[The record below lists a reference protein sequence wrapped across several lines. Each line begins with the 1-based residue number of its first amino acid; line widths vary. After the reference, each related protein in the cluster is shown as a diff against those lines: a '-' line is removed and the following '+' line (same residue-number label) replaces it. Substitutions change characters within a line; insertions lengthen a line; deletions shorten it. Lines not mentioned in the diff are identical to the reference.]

1 MTVAPEQLPHAPA
14 PESAAGSAPQPVRAS
29 VRESGRESVR
39 VEALLGRRWHALCE
53 LGDLKPGRG
62 VAVLL
67 PDGQQA
73 AVFVDRAGRAYAIG
87 NQDPFSGA
95 FVLARGPL
103 GSAGGR
109 PYVTS
114 PPAGRRF
121 DLTDGRCLDDVAVSV
136 PAYTVRLR

>member
-1 MTVAPEQLPHAPA
+1 MTVAPEQLPPAPASAPA
-14 PESAAGSAPQPVRAS
+14 PARAS
-29 VRESGRESVR
+29 VPASLR

-53 LGDLKPGRG
+53 LGDLTPGRG

-121 DLTDGRCLDDVAVSV
+121 DLTDGRCLDDAAVSV

>member
-1 MTVAPEQLPHAPA
+1 MTVAPEQLPPAPA
-14 PESAAGSAPQPVRAS
+14 SAPVSATVCAPGSVRA
-29 VRESGRESVR
+29 SVR

-53 LGDLKPGRG
+53 LGDLTPGRG

-95 FVLARGPL
+95 YVLAHGPL

-121 DLTDGRCLDDVAVSV
+121 DLTDGRCLDDAAVSV

>member
-1 MTVAPEQLPHAPA
+1 MTVAPEQLPHVPA
-14 PESAAGSAPQPVRAS
+14 PVG
-29 VRESGRESVR
+29 VR

-53 LGDLKPGRG
+53 LGDLRPGRG

-67 PDGQQA
+67 PDGRQA
-73 AVFVDRAGRAYAIG
+73 AVFLDRAGRAYAIG
-87 NQDPFSGA
+87 NRDPFSGA
-95 FVLARGPL
+95 YVLARGPL

-109 PYVTS
+109 AYVIS

-121 DLTDGRCLDDVAVSV
+121 DLTDGRCLDDAAVSV